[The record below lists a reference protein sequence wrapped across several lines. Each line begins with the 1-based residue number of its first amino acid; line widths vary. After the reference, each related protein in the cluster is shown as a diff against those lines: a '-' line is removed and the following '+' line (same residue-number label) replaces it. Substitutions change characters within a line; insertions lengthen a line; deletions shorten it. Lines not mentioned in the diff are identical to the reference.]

1 MKIESKSKL
10 TIFQQIVNQMIEY
23 ISLGV
28 YKPSDKLPS
37 IRELS
42 SRLNVNPNTIQK
54 AYRELERQGFIYSI
68 VAKGVYVSEVNHQ
81 SQKITKKMLQKT
93 IRHAVVQSFYIGI
106 NEDELHSLV
115 REEFERSVKD
125 NDRNQTII

>member
-106 NEDELHSLV
+106 NEDELHSLI
-115 REEFERSVKD
+115 REEFERSVED

>member
-68 VAKGVYVSEVNHQ
+68 VAKGVYVSEINHQ

-106 NEDELHSLV
+106 NEDELHSLI
-115 REEFERSVKD
+115 REEFERSVED

>member
-68 VAKGVYVSEVNHQ
+68 VAKGVYVSEINHQ

-106 NEDELHSLV
+106 NEDELHSLI

>member
-10 TIFQQIVNQMIEY
+10 TIFEQIVNQMIEY

-28 YKPSDKLPS
+28 YKPCDKLPS

-42 SRLNVNPNTIQK
+42 SQLNVNPNTIQK

-106 NEDELHSLV
+106 DEDELHSLI

>member
-1 MKIESKSKL
+1 
-10 TIFQQIVNQMIEY
+10 MIEY

>member
-10 TIFQQIVNQMIEY
+10 TIFEQIVNQMIEY

-68 VAKGVYVSEVNHQ
+68 VAKGVYVSEINHQ

-106 NEDELHSLV
+106 NEDELHSLI